1 MVLICFD
8 QERSEDRET
17 PGKQKE
23 FTWHI
28 GLPLMLNDGWMG
40 ERFLEMTIS
49 FVFVGFS
56 FRPDDETQLPIWS
69 MSIWSEIR
77 SSLEEMGLYSKIS
90 SA

>member
-1 MVLICFD
+1 MAYWPVTTD
-8 QERSEDRET
+8 AER
-17 PGKQKE
+17 
-23 FTWHI
+23 W
-28 GLPLMLNDGWMG
+28 LDG
-40 ERFLEMTIS
+40 RAFLEMTIS